1 MAANEAAGSA
11 PGIASRVDRRTSPPA
26 SQSKRDRKRQALTE
40 KISAMNEKY
49 SRDRDATY
57 RDQLQ
62 KIQFETNLVQRF
74 DPYSA
79 DALDTI
85 GEMQREYQ
93 QNQGSPVQADNA
105 RSVMD
110 MAGIRLPDYISE
122 VEDLIEIRDFQFS
135 SSKNE
140 FERKVQEYKNTHAYK
155 AETAKREH
163 RALTSTL
170 RDRLINTLTQK
181 KNRLNREKEIL
192 EINDSNALLLNPN
205 QFSLTNPASPGGTHG
220 KRATRLR
227 KDAED
232 LQMFSDGKKRKRN
245 QGEDDGSPVPIR
257 RGLDPNNTTPLWQ
270 SEKARAAAKQNGPLY
285 SIDKLFTDK
294 ELSLHY
300 NTAALAAHSYILRNR
315 PSGAAS
321 PDESD
326 SINGDENGDAD
337 GDAFP
342 SAPMM
347 ERQVSHA
354 TRSTRGGANQNFLED
369 KILGIEGIANFE
381 LPSNLD
387 IIHAQEPPKMPPPV
401 PQQYL
406 KPYPRS
412 ADQNFPVPLSQDD
425 IVSDLSVMGFFKQ
438 YGQSH
443 RAGAHLDLP
452 NGLRKVLE
460 AVATPY
466 NQGRYVAFTAAPRD
480 DADTIRDNLG
490 LPAVSN
496 MRDQP
501 SPSQGGSA
509 PSAAAV
515 SNAAVPMS
523 RQSSLGGVAMSRQ
536 GTGGSTRGKGRRN

>member
-1 MAANEAAGSA
+1 MAANEAGVPAVG
-11 PGIASRVDRRTSPPA
+11 GRLDRRGSPPA
-26 SQSKRDRKRQALTE
+26 SQSKRDRKRQVLMDRLATMGD
-40 KISAMNEKY
+40 KFQ
-49 SRDRDATY
+49 RDRDGTH

-74 DPYSA
+74 DPYAA

-85 GEMQREYQ
+85 AELQREHKEA
-93 QNQGSPVQADNA
+93 QGSPVHAESA

-110 MAGIRLPDYISE
+110 MASIRFPDFISE
-122 VEDLIEIRDFQFS
+122 VEDLIEIRDFQFTQ
-135 SSKNE
+135 SKNE
-140 FERKVQEYKNTHAYK
+140 YERKVQEYKNTHAYK
-155 AETAKREH
+155 IETAKREH

-170 RDRLINTLTQK
+170 RDRMINTLTQK

-227 KDAED
+227 KDADE
-232 LQMFSDGKKRKRN
+232 LQLFSDGKKRKRN
-245 QGEDDGSPVPIR
+245 QGEDDGSPAPAR
-257 RGLDPNNTTPLWQ
+257 RGMDPSSTTPLWQ

-300 NTAALAAHSYILRNR
+300 NTAAIAAHQYILRNR
-315 PSGAAS
+315 VNGVSS

-326 SINGDENGDAD
+326 SGNGDDNGDDVDSA
-337 GDAFP
+337 P

-354 TRSTRGGANQNFLED
+354 TRSTRGGANQNFLDD

-381 LPSNLD
+381 VPANLD
-387 IIHAQEPPKMPPPV
+387 LVHAQEPPKMPPPV

-412 ADQNFPVPLSQDD
+412 ADQNYPVPLPQDD
-425 IVSDLSVMGFFKQ
+425 IVSDLSVIGFFKQ
-438 YGQSH
+438 YDQSH
-443 RAGAHLDLP
+443 KPGSHLDAP

-466 NQGRYVAFTAAPRD
+466 TQGRYVAFTSAPRD
-480 DADTIRDNLG
+480 DPESLRDTLG
-490 LPAVSN
+490 LPAANN

-501 SPSQGGSA
+501 SPGHA
-509 PSAAAV
+509 PSAAIL

>member
-1 MAANEAAGSA
+1 M
-11 PGIASRVDRRTSPPA
+11 
-26 SQSKRDRKRQALTE
+26 
-40 KISAMNEKY
+40 
-49 SRDRDATY
+49 
-57 RDQLQ
+57 
-62 KIQFETNLVQRF
+62 
-74 DPYSA
+74 
-79 DALDTI
+79 
-85 GEMQREYQ
+85 
-93 QNQGSPVQADNA
+93 
-105 RSVMD
+105 
-110 MAGIRLPDYISE
+110 
-122 VEDLIEIRDFQFS
+122 
-135 SSKNE
+135 
-140 FERKVQEYKNTHAYK
+140 
-155 AETAKREH
+155 
-163 RALTSTL
+163 
-170 RDRLINTLTQK
+170 
-181 KNRLNREKEIL
+181 

-205 QFSLTNPASPGGTHG
+205 QFSLTNPASPGGAHG

-227 KDAED
+227 KDADD

-245 QGEDDGSPVPIR
+245 QGEDDGSPVPMR
-257 RGLDPNNTTPLWQ
+257 RGLDPNSTTPLWQ

-300 NTAALAAHSYILRNR
+300 NTAAVAAHQYILRNR
-315 PSGAAS
+315 ANGASS

-326 SINGDENGDAD
+326 SGNGDDNGDAD
-337 GDAFP
+337 GDLAP

-354 TRSTRGGANQNFLED
+354 TRSTRGGANQNFLDD

-381 LPSNLD
+381 LPANLD
-387 IIHAQEPPKMPPPV
+387 LVHAQEPPKMPPPV

-438 YGQSH
+438 YDQSH
-443 RAGAHLDLP
+443 KPGAHLDAP
-452 NGLRKVLE
+452 NGLRKILE

-466 NQGRYVAFTAAPRD
+466 TQGRYVAFTGAPRD
-480 DADTIRDNLG
+480 DPESIRDNLG
-490 LPAVSN
+490 LPAASN

-501 SPSQGGSA
+501 SPGHGGSG
-509 PSAAAV
+509 PSLAAL